1 MTFTKI
7 DNNYITITFS
17 IRVTLRKNIKI
28 KNKQINNVCR
38 RILTIMSFKF
48 ILKRVILNNFCI
60 LLNVY
65 KFSIILYVYL
75 ICIFFKFLLLLFS
88 LIAI

>member
-65 KFSIILYVYL
+65 KFYIIL
-75 ICIFFKFLLLLFS
+75 
-88 LIAI
+88 